1 MKKSRVLRISFHLI
15 IYGTNDAKSLVQDS
29 FLWNLLNGKCL
40 IWPRTTKTC
49 DQEWQ
54 ISGDRRVGIWFD
66 SAISEWTT
74 NGQWTNNNCIC
85 VLDAIMKVMHSQYVG
100 ISVRFPPIPFSN
112 NQLALCQLTKKRQKK
127 RKRKQQQDD
136 KRWYWYRYRHHHVQ
150 NYVQNFLFV
159 AVLSSAD
166 TARTMWG
173 CVIVVECLEI
183 QNALLN
189 YFESLNISLTWWDKF
204 QWYIF
209 RCARIWPH
217 FDYTLPT
224 FCQHSAYILPTF
236 WLQFCYILTAFWLHS
251 DYILTTFWLHFGYIL
266 ATFWLHL
273 G

>member
-1 MKKSRVLRISFHLI
+1 MFVSPQSPSLTISLLYASWRKKA
-15 IYGTNDAKSLVQDS
+15 T
-29 FLWNLLNGKCL
+29 
-40 IWPRTTKTC
+40 
-49 DQEWQ
+49 
-54 ISGDRRVGIWFD
+54 
-66 SAISEWTT
+66 
-74 NGQWTNNNCIC
+74 
-85 VLDAIMKVMHSQYVG
+85 
-100 ISVRFPPIPFSN
+100 
-112 NQLALCQLTKKRQKK
+112 K
-127 RKRKQQQDD
+127 RKKKQQQDD
-136 KRWYWYRYRHHHVQ
+136 KRWYWYWYRHHHVQ

-189 YFESLNISLTWWDKF
+189 YFESLNISITWWDKF

-236 WLQFCYILTAFWLHS
+236 WLHS
-251 DYILTTFWLHFGYIL
+251 DHFDWLTDWL
-266 ATFWLHL
+266 TDWLIDL
-273 G
+273 I